1 MKVNLAINTMPGGT
15 DELTRDSTGLQVPT
29 HGLSVLTCAL
39 FIVGEMAG
47 SGVLALPRAITN
59 SGWSG
64 VGLLIVCA
72 LVSLYCGVMLGKC
85 WMQVREKACVD
96 EPFPRD
102 PYPTIGYECYGRLG
116 RGIVECCLLATL
128 IGVSIVLLLI
138 SAQNISSLV
147 DKKIGSVD
155 TPVNEA
161 RIWLLIISVCI
172 VPFIYLGTPKNLW
185 PFAVI
190 ATATTSIAC
199 CLIII
204 KSCID
209 WPSDLNTVPTADV
222 TVDSFFTAFG
232 TISFAFGGAS
242 LFPSFQADMKEPAKF
257 TRSAIS
263 AFLIVLLMYLPTC
276 IFPFIVYGA
285 NNKDNALQTIKS
297 QGYKGSVRNIAVVA
311 EVLITFHLLFSFL
324 IVLNPVS
331 QQFEEFLKW
340 PNRFGWRRFVLRTGI
355 FLFVLGI
362 AEAVPKFG
370 VILSLIG
377 GSTVTMMAFIL
388 PCIFYLKLNP
398 DSPLYIK
405 VLHIEIILVALAS
418 GCTATYSA
426 IVAIKKTFS

>member
-1 MKVNLAINTMPGGT
+1 MILEWSPSISLRERHASNETTTTTEET
-15 DELTRDSTGLQVPT
+15 DRLTRDSTGLQVPT

-39 FIVGEMAG
+39 FIVGQMAG

-64 VGLLIVCA
+64 VVLLIVCA
-72 LVSLYCGVMLGKC
+72 LVSLYCGVLLGKC

-155 TPVNEA
+155 THVNEA

-172 VPFIYLGTPKNLW
+172 VPFIYLGTLKHMW

-232 TISFAFGGAS
+232 TILFAFGGAS

-276 IFPFIVYGA
+276 ILPFIVYGA
-285 NNKDNALQTIKS
+285 NNKDNALQTIKN
-297 QGYKGSVRNIAVVA
+297 QGDKGSVRNIAVVA
-311 EVLITFHLLFSFL
+311 EVLITLHLLFSFL
-324 IVLNPVS
+324 IVLNPIS

-340 PNRFGWRRFVLRTGI
+340 PNRKYLFSKIYILIAARSSSVLFCFVEKFYKMDSGSCRTMAP
-355 FLFVLGI
+355 LFV
-362 AEAVPKFG
+362 KY
-370 VILSLIG
+370 
-377 GSTVTMMAFIL
+377 AF
-388 PCIFYLKLNP
+388 
-398 DSPLYIK
+398 S
-405 VLHIEIILVALAS
+405 
-418 GCTATYSA
+418 
-426 IVAIKKTFS
+426 